1 MGVLHHPSSPA
12 RHVKATPPQIS
23 RPHRA
28 RRLALPLLAL
38 TLALG
43 ALATPGAALAR
54 DCGDDV
60 VGDWYDNGRVD
71 KLYPLHCYDDAID
84 GLPVDVVDYSSA
96 KEDIQRALQLAIRG
110 KLVPKKDTH
119 DPTPGGADNGESGGK
134 GGTGTGPTPGDD
146 GSGGSKDGVF
156 NDVLGKA
163 GSDDASSVP
172 IPLLVLGSI
181 ALLLVLAGSAGYV
194 VRRVQARR
202 TLG

>member
-1 MGVLHHPSSPA
+1 MTTSP
-12 RHVKATPPQIS
+12 
-23 RPHRA
+23 PHTRRTRRA

-38 TLALG
+38 VLALG
-43 ALATPGAALAR
+43 SLAGPGVALAR
-54 DCGDDV
+54 GCGDDV

-71 KLYPLHCYDDAID
+71 KIYPLHCYDDAID

-110 KLVPKKDTH
+110 KLVPKKDTR
-119 DPTPGGADNGESGGK
+119 DPTPGGTVPGSNGGGGK
-134 GGTGTGPTPGDD
+134 GGPTPGDD
-146 GSGGSKDGVF
+146 GSGNSGGGVF
-156 NDVLGKA
+156 NDTLNKV

-202 TLG
+202 LPG

>member
-1 MGVLHHPSSPA
+1 M
-12 RHVKATPPQIS
+12 
-23 RPHRA
+23 
-28 RRLALPLLAL
+28 
-38 TLALG
+38 LALG
-43 ALATPGAALAR
+43 SLAGPGVALAR
-54 DCGDDV
+54 GCGDDV

-71 KLYPLHCYDDAID
+71 KVYPLHCYDDAID

-110 KLVPKKDTH
+110 KLGPKGETR
-119 DPTPGGADNGESGGK
+119 DPTPSTTVPGSSGGGGK
-134 GGTGTGPTPGDD
+134 GTGTGPTPGDD
-146 GSGGSKDGVF
+146 GSGNSGGGVF

-194 VRRVQARR
+194 IRRVQARR
-202 TLG
+202 LPG

>member
-1 MGVLHHPSSPA
+1 MRAATAQPQVRPQMTTSP
-12 RHVKATPPQIS
+12 
-23 RPHRA
+23 PHTRRTRRA
-28 RRLALPLLAL
+28 CTLALPLLAL
-38 TLALG
+38 VLALG
-43 ALATPGAALAR
+43 ALAGPGVAFAAR

-71 KLYPLHCYDDAID
+71 KIYPLHCYDDAID

-110 KLVPKKDTH
+110 KLVPKKDTR
-119 DPTPGGADNGESGGK
+119 DPTPGGAVPGSSG

-146 GSGGSKDGVF
+146 GSGNSGGVF

-202 TLG
+202 LPG

>member
-1 MGVLHHPSSPA
+1 MTT
-12 RHVKATPPQIS
+12 TPPHT
-23 RPHRA
+23 RRTRRA
-28 RRLALPLLAL
+28 RLLALPLLAV
-38 TLALG
+38 
-43 ALATPGAALAR
+43 ALAFGSLAGPGLAAAR

-119 DPTPGGADNGESGGK
+119 DPTPGGAVPGKNGPG
-134 GGTGTGPTPGDD
+134 GTGPTSGDD
-146 GSGGSKDGVF
+146 GSGNSGGGVF
-156 NDVLGKA
+156 NDVLGQA

-172 IPLLVLGSI
+172 LPLIVLGSI
-181 ALLLVLAGSAGYV
+181 AGLLVLAGSAGYV

-202 TLG
+202 LPG

>member
-1 MGVLHHPSSPA
+1 MRVSTPSPPA
-12 RHVKATPPQIS
+12 RPHVTTTPPHT
-23 RPHRA
+23 RRTRRA
-28 RRLALPLLAL
+28 RTLVLPLLAL
-38 TLALG
+38 VLALG
-43 ALATPGAALAR
+43 ALAGPGVATAAR

-71 KLYPLHCYDDAID
+71 KIYPLRCYDLAID

-119 DPTPGGADNGESGGK
+119 DPTPGGVVPPGK
-134 GGTGTGPTPGDD
+134 SGTGPTPGRD
-146 GSGGSKDGVF
+146 GSGGPGGGVF

-163 GSDDASSVP
+163 GSNDASSVP

-194 VRRVQARR
+194 IRRVQARR
-202 TLG
+202 LPG

>member
-1 MGVLHHPSSPA
+1 M
-12 RHVKATPPQIS
+12 TPPQIRRS
-23 RPHRA
+23 RRA
-28 RRLALPLLAL
+28 HRLALPLLAL
-38 TLALG
+38 ALALG
-43 ALATPGAALAR
+43 ALTSPGAALAR
-54 DCGDDV
+54 SCGDDV

-71 KLYPLHCYDDAID
+71 KIYPLKCYDEAID

-119 DPTPGGADNGESGGK
+119 DPTPGGAVPPGTNGGK
-134 GGTGTGPTPGDD
+134 GGGTGTGPTSGRD
-146 GSGGSKDGVF
+146 GSGGSGGGVF

-163 GSDDASSVP
+163 GSDNASSVP

-181 ALLLVLAGSAGYV
+181 ALLLVLAGSTGYV

-202 TLG
+202 TPG

>member
-1 MGVLHHPSSPA
+1 MTTSP
-12 RHVKATPPQIS
+12 
-23 RPHRA
+23 PHTRRTRRA

-38 TLALG
+38 VLALG
-43 ALATPGAALAR
+43 SLAGPGVALAR
-54 DCGDDV
+54 GCGDDV

-71 KLYPLHCYDDAID
+71 KIYPLHCYDDAID

-110 KLVPKKDTH
+110 KLVPKKETR
-119 DPTPGGADNGESGGK
+119 DPTPSTTVPGSSGGGGK
-134 GGTGTGPTPGDD
+134 GTGTGPTPGDD
-146 GSGGSKDGVF
+146 GSGNSGGGVF

-202 TLG
+202 LPD

>member
-1 MGVLHHPSSPA
+1 M
-12 RHVKATPPQIS
+12 
-23 RPHRA
+23 
-28 RRLALPLLAL
+28 LAL
-38 TLALG
+38 TLMLG

-71 KLYPLHCYDDAID
+71 KIYPLHCYDDAID

-119 DPTPGGADNGESGGK
+119 DPTPGGAVPGK
-134 GGTGTGPTPGDD
+134 DGTGTGPTPGDD
-146 GSGGSKDGVF
+146 ASGGSNDGVF

-163 GSDDASSVP
+163 GSDGASAVP

-202 TLG
+202 TPG